1 MKSLFGIF
9 TTLFLTLSLTGCF
22 HDDDDNDKT
31 PVTEDPTAQ
40 LRVLHG
46 SPDAPNVDVLVN
58 GTAVLTN
65 VAYKAASGYLDV
77 PTGGFDVA
85 VNATGKDTTA
95 LALTNV
101 ELVPDTPYTVIAA
114 NALANIEAIVLDD
127 TTIDP
132 KTGNLMVRVVHGSAS
147 APAVDVYVT
156 VPQTG
161 LNEATPTL
169 ANVSYK
175 DASGFLEIAGGEYR
189 IRVTP
194 TGSTEVIFDSGS
206 IDLPAGVKLTVVALP
221 SENAI
226 SPIDL
231 IALTGDAAAPT
242 IELGD
247 NRAGLRAAHLS
258 PDAPNV
264 DVYVDGSKVLTDVP
278 FKAVSDYLLI
288 NSGKRQLQINPT
300 GSMTPVIDVSLDITA
315 MSSNTAAAV
324 GFVAGIEPL
333 AIADDLTPPAAGN
346 AHIRVIHASPDAP
359 NVDVYV
365 DGAKVLTDVPFK
377 AVSNYLPLSA
387 EAHTIQVNAT
397 GTSTTV
403 IDAAVN
409 LEDGAIYTVIAAN
422 ALSAIEAVVVQD
434 N

>member
-1 MKSLFGIF
+1 MKTLCGVLTI
-9 TTLFLTLSLTGCF
+9 LFLSLSLAGCF
-22 HDDDDNDKT
+22 HDDDDNDKIR
-31 PVTEDPTAQ
+31 EPTAQ

-46 SPDAPNVDVLVN
+46 SPDAPNVDVLIN

-65 VAYKAASGYLDV
+65 VAYKAASGYLNV

-85 VNATGKDTTA
+85 VNATGTDTTA
-95 LALTNV
+95 LTLPNV
-101 ELVPDTPYTVIAA
+101 KLVADTPYTVIAA

-127 TTIDP
+127 TAIDP
-132 KTGNLMVRVVHGSAS
+132 HTGNLMVRVVHGSAS

-156 VPQTG
+156 KPETA
-161 LNEATPTL
+161 LSEATPTL
-169 ANVSYK
+169 ANVSFK
-175 DASGFLEIAGGEYR
+175 DASGFLEIAGGQYR
-189 IRVTP
+189 IRVTA
-194 TGSTEVIFDSGS
+194 TGSTDAIFDSGTV
-206 IDLPAGVKLTVVALP
+206 DLPAGVKLTIVALP
-221 SENAI
+221 SENAV

-264 DVYVDGSKVLTDVP
+264 DVYVDGTAVLTNVP
-278 FKAVSDYLLI
+278 FKAVSNYLLV
-288 NSGKRQLQINPT
+288 NSGTRQLEIRPT
-300 GSMTPVIDVSLDITA
+300 GTMTPVIDVALDIVA

-333 AIADDLTPPAAGN
+333 AIVDDLAAPAAGN
-346 AHIRVIHASPDAP
+346 AHVRVIHASPNAP

-365 DGAKVLTDVPFK
+365 DGIKVLTDVAFK
-377 AVSNYLPLSA
+377 GVSDYLPLAAGS
-387 EAHTIQVNAT
+387 HTIQVNAT

-403 IDAAVN
+403 IDAAVV
-409 LEDGAIYTVIAAN
+409 LEDGSIYTVIAAN

>member
-1 MKSLFGIF
+1 MKSLSGIL
-9 TTLFLTLSLTGCF
+9 TTLLLSLILTGCF
-22 HDDDDNDKT
+22 HDDNDNA
-31 PVTEDPTAQ
+31 PSPNAQ

-58 GTAVLTN
+58 GSAVLTD
-65 VAYKAASGYLDV
+65 VPYKAASGYLNV
-77 PTGGFDVA
+77 PAGGFDIA
-85 VNATGKDTTA
+85 INATGTDTTA
-95 LALTNV
+95 LALSNV
-101 ELVPDTPYTVIAA
+101 ELVPNTPYTIIAA
-114 NALANIEAIVLDD
+114 NTVANIEAIVLND

-132 KTGNLMVRVVHGSAS
+132 KTGNLMVRVVHGSAA
-147 APAVDVYVT
+147 APAVDIYVT
-156 VPQTG
+156 GPKTG

-169 ANVSYK
+169 SNVSYK

-189 IRVTP
+189 IRVTA
-194 TGSTEVIFDSGS
+194 TGSTDVIFDSGA
-206 IDLPAGVKLTVVALP
+206 INLAAGAKLTIVALP
-221 SENAI
+221 SENAV

-231 IALTGDAAAPT
+231 VALTGDAAAPT

-278 FKAVSDYLLI
+278 FKAISAYLLV

-300 GSMTPVIDVSLDITA
+300 GTMTPVIDVPLDIAA

-324 GFVAGIEPL
+324 GFVASIEPL
-333 AIADDLTPPAAGN
+333 AIADDLTPPTAGN
-346 AHIRVIHASPDAP
+346 AHVRVIHASPDAP
-359 NVDVYV
+359 NVDIYV

-377 AVSNYLPLSA
+377 GVSNYLPLA
-387 EAHTIQVNAT
+387 AGAHTIQVNAT

-409 LEDGAIYTVIAAN
+409 LEDGAIYTIIAAN
-422 ALSAIEAVVVQD
+422 ALSAIEAVVVKD